1 MHQTSS
7 RFVWWPWRRQ
17 RLLLNFQ
24 DSALKATPAS
34 DTEHAEC
41 VEGVTAKLQLLLNFS
56 NVEIS
61 FKAEISGLGCL
72 SRHPYFLRR
81 HEPCSS
87 VHSLSFTKHQG
98 YRMSTATPLDQS
110 LQRTISTLNLQTIK
124 EDMED
129 KELLIIKDQKHSALK
144 ATLASKLPRAS
155 TEGQDRLMD
164 QRVCSASLFEGL
176 VALLLV
182 PSCILAAQSILLA
195 T

>member
-1 MHQTSS
+1 MSALAVLGSVIASGKHQPVRNQTPPPHRQLDKAQELKGQVSQLVWAPYRNIGVDSSKGRRRLPSATSS
-7 RFVWWPWRRQ
+7 RHLQ
-17 RLLLNFQ
+17 NLLI
-24 DSALKATPAS
+24 
-34 DTEHAEC
+34 
-41 VEGVTAKLQLLLNFS
+41 V
-56 NVEIS
+56 
-61 FKAEISGLGCL
+61 SGLGCL

-124 EDMED
+124 EDMEN

-164 QRVCSASLFEGL
+164 QPACSASLF
-176 VALLLV
+176 
-182 PSCILAAQSILLA
+182 
-195 T
+195 